1 MNYPGDGIS
10 EFFNRV
16 NKQGLW
22 FEIQQNSCFEIS
34 EKILNLPVNVG
45 RLVKKAR
52 ALVQN
57 WIFCLD
63 FELNIKLNFII

>member
-45 RLVKKAR
+45 RLVKKLELWSKIGYF
-52 ALVQN
+52 ALT
-57 WIFCLD
+57 
-63 FELNIKLNFII
+63 LN

>member
-10 EFFNRV
+10 EFFNWV

-45 RLVKKAR
+45 RLVKKLELWSKIGYF
-52 ALVQN
+52 ALT
-57 WIFCLD
+57 
-63 FELNIKLNFII
+63 LN